1 MALVVIHKCLRE
13 AVVLA
18 GTDICSSATAPAL
31 LYYRPSMALCNICIP
46 HIPVGYAGTQA
57 QGGETLCYSNTCKAA
72 RLPSMALDTGIPAG
86 MTTLKYT
93 CV

>member
-1 MALVVIHKCLRE
+1 MMILNRLVYKDERRAALVVIHKCLRE

-18 GTDICSSATAPAL
+18 GMPEPRHREVKLRVTQ
-31 LYYRPSMALCNICIP
+31 
-46 HIPVGYAGTQA
+46 IPV
-57 QGGETLCYSNTCKAA
+57 
-72 RLPSMALDTGIPAG
+72 PSMALDTGIPAG

>member
-1 MALVVIHKCLRE
+1 MSFTGSQAPALVVIHKYLRD

-18 GTDICSSATAPAL
+18 GTDICS
-31 LYYRPSMALCNICIP
+31 CNICIP

-57 QGGETLCYSNTCKAA
+57 QGGETSCYSSTCRITK
-72 RLPSMALDTGIPAG
+72 LPSMALDTGIHAG
-86 MTTLKYT
+86 MTTLKHT